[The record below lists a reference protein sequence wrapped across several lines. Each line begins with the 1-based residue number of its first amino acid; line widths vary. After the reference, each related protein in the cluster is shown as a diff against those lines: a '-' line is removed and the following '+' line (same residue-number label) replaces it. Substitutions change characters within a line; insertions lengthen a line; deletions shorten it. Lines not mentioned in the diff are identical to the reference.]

1 MSENTP
7 LLHNPKEDPYA
18 RFSSSQ
24 KRIIAGIVAFAGLIS
39 RKHCILLSRLLVA
52 RLTGSLFKAFAAGSF
67 VPCVP
72 EVAKDL
78 NTTGEVI
85 NFTVGLYMFILSISA
100 FIWAPYS
107 RFCKIKTTNSR

>member
-7 LLHNPKEDPYA
+7 LLRNPKEDPYA

-24 KRIIAGIVAFAGLIS
+24 KKIIAGIVAFAGLIS
-39 RKHCILLSRLLVA
+39 L

-85 NFTVGLYMFILSISA
+85 
-100 FIWAPYS
+100 
-107 RFCKIKTTNSR
+107 K